1 MEIFKKYDFSGD
13 TLDFLP
19 IGNHVFTYLVK
30 AFVLWMSWIH
40 LCVLKMNSS
49 ECPGVFTP
57 KASTMTSPWTNW
69 EWGGLQHLK
78 DSGIGHLYVYSSCTL
93 FCNSMSDAQ
102 IFVNKTT
109 KNHRKYLLFH
119 LKCSYFWT
127 KAPKL
132 VIWWLTKEKILLN
145 ILNISEH
152 IQQPEKGLVPVLIGK
167 CP

>member
-1 MEIFKKYDFSGD
+1 MISQVILLISYH
-13 TLDFLP
+13 

-57 KASTMTSPWTNW
+57 KASTMTSPWTN
-69 EWGGLQHLK
+69 
-78 DSGIGHLYVYSSCTL
+78 
-93 FCNSMSDAQ
+93 CNSMSGTQ

>member
-19 IGNHVFTYLVK
+19 HREPCLYI
-30 AFVLWMSWIH
+30 
-40 LCVLKMNSS
+40 SS
-49 ECPGVFTP
+49 EGFCSLNVMNTSLCFKNEFVRVSWGLHPQGLHHDFTLDQLGVRGF
-57 KASTMTSPWTNW
+57 ATS
-69 EWGGLQHLK
+69 Q

-93 FCNSMSDAQ
+93 FCNSMSGTQ

-145 ILNISEH
+145 ILNISEL

>member
-1 MEIFKKYDFSGD
+1 MISQVILLISYH
-13 TLDFLP
+13 

-93 FCNSMSDAQ
+93 FCNSMSGTQ

-119 LKCSYFWT
+119 LKCSYFELKHQNWSFDDSRKKKYFWT
-127 KAPKL
+127 YW
-132 VIWWLTKEKILLN
+132 IFQN
-145 ILNISEH
+145 IFSNLKRDWF
-152 IQQPEKGLVPVLIGK
+152 QF
-167 CP
+167 